1 MKRTSFPSSNNL
13 LHHQIMDKEE
23 KEKEKRDVPSTSE
36 DKRNERIKALFREL
50 FEVLQTYGSPV
61 KEDRS
66 RTSQGTPALSQ
77 KEGEVNPEISGEEPD
92 WIPQFHSCEDFKS
105 MTLQSLDGFMIILG
119 TDGVII
125 FVGENISSLLGHLPN
140 EIIGKTLLSL
150 LPFQEKKEVYKKIAL
165 KEPISD
171 SDTDRFLSNVGKHI
185 DFCCNLRRG
194 NVDYSGSFTYEYV
207 KFTLTIKDISKAPLV
222 LLSSFFPTCEK
233 AQSCTTY
240 LPLEDRF
247 YLVGFISVLR
257 TETLRELF
265 TVKEASEDVLLVKD
279 TEEEHQSMDSRCNQG
294 QRSSG
299 MESLY
304 FEPIPATSH
313 DQTDTIMVKPY
324 GSPESVR
331 SLTGT
336 ESDTTYE
343 SSLWAL
349 ESTCASPAV
358 SSLHSLEFEHKVEQ
372 VDDRDKVEDLDQMDE
387 LEEVQQEDEEED
399 REEQEIQVE
408 LEAFSPSSMALSSSV
423 EILQPP
429 PSITSYIRRRELK
442 LMRKFRK
449 QLDEKTRMLQAD
461 IKKHQDALEMINRQL
476 HAMQESNF
484 QMQPTATCHGDSP
497 EPQSLEPAPK
507 KQRTEKMKKMSPDL
521 KEPEFLSCSHSSHS
535 FTFPIEP
542 EESCDDSIWTQEPY
556 LLQQLQQ
563 MQKQWTQQP
572 QQWQHLPLYDDCT
585 AVMQTQPMLAA
596 EQQHSG
602 QEDERQS
609 FLPEDKQGS
618 SMNLLPLAH
627 SPKHETNSL
636 ISFLQSPIHSD
647 ADNLATLESLQD
659 YTYLL
664 HQLPEP
670 QPHLQVPGPE
680 AGAQEPLDLQAY
692 QDPADFPPGSIS
704 YLACADQSDVEQPY
718 HRP

>member
-1 MKRTSFPSSNNL
+1 MFKRSTLSRN
-13 LHHQIMDKEE
+13 IRKKETGSLE
-23 KEKEKRDVPSTSE
+23 KEQALVTILSQLNVIWIDCPVPMGSIHQFVHLSFLEEEYGNILLEQDELVERFSATSGCSS
-36 DKRNERIKALFREL
+36 ALCQEL
-50 FEVLQTYGSPV
+50 FG
-61 KEDRS
+61 
-66 RTSQGTPALSQ
+66 
-77 KEGEVNPEISGEEPD
+77 GEVNPEISGEEPD

-207 KFTLTIKDISKAPLV
+207 KFTLTIKDISKEPLV

-257 TETLRELF
+257 TETLR
-265 TVKEASEDVLLVKD
+265 
-279 TEEEHQSMDSRCNQG
+279 
-294 QRSSG
+294 
-299 MESLY
+299 
-304 FEPIPATSH
+304 

-387 LEEVQQEDEEED
+387 LEEVQQADEEED

-542 EESCDDSIWTQEPY
+542 EEPCDDSIWTQEPY

-627 SPKHETNSL
+627 SPKQETNSL

>member
-1 MKRTSFPSSNNL
+1 MDWSAARVDTTNEEGVDRTEVKGLRLRNRMSWL
-13 LHHQIMDKEE
+13 KGVQQYLAVHQHCA
-23 KEKEKRDVPSTSE
+23 R
-36 DKRNERIKALFREL
+36 
-50 FEVLQTYGSPV
+50 Q
-61 KEDRS
+61 
-66 RTSQGTPALSQ
+66 
-77 KEGEVNPEISGEEPD
+77 
-92 WIPQFHSCEDFKS
+92 
-105 MTLQSLDGFMIILG
+105 
-119 TDGVII
+119 
-125 FVGENISSLLGHLPN
+125 FVGKDEKDIIPKLLGN
-140 EIIGKTLLSL
+140 
-150 LPFQEKKEVYKKIAL
+150 
-165 KEPISD
+165 
-171 SDTDRFLSNVGKHI
+171 HI

-207 KFTLTIKDISKAPLV
+207 KFTLTIKDISKEPLV
-222 LLSSFFPTCEK
+222 LFSSFFPTCEE
-233 AQSCTTY
+233 AQSCPTY

-247 YLVGFISVLR
+247 YLVGFVSVLR
-257 TETLRELF
+257 TETLR
-265 TVKEASEDVLLVKD
+265 
-279 TEEEHQSMDSRCNQG
+279 
-294 QRSSG
+294 
-299 MESLY
+299 
-304 FEPIPATSH
+304 
-313 DQTDTIMVKPY
+313 DQTDTIMVEPY

-349 ESTCASPAV
+349 ESACASPAV
-358 SSLHSLEFEHKVEQ
+358 SSLHSLEFEHKVAQ

-387 LEEVQQEDEEED
+387 MEEVQQVDEED
-399 REEQEIQVE
+399 REDHVEQVE
-408 LEAFSPSSMALSSSV
+408 QEAFSPSSMALSSSV

-449 QLDEKTRMLQAD
+449 QLDEKTRMLQTD
-461 IKKHQDALEMINRQL
+461 IKKHQDALEMVNRQL
-476 HAMQESNF
+476 QAMQESKF

-497 EPQSLEPAPK
+497 ELQSLEPAPK
-507 KQRTEKMKKMSPDL
+507 KQHTEKMKRMSPDL
-521 KEPEFLSCSHSSHS
+521 KEPECSRCSHSSHS
-535 FTFPIEP
+535 FTFPMEP
-542 EESCDDSIWTQEPY
+542 EEPCDDSIWMQEQY

-563 MQKQWTQQP
+563 MQKQRIQQP

-585 AVMQTQPMLAA
+585 AVMQMQPMSAA
-596 EQQHSG
+596 EQQRSG

-609 FLPEDKQGS
+609 FLPEDMQGS

-627 SPKHETNSL
+627 GPNCETNSPT
-636 ISFLQSPIHSD
+636 SFLQSPIRSD
-647 ADNLATLESLQD
+647 ADNFATLESLQD

-664 HQLPEP
+664 HQLPQP

-692 QDPADFPPGSIS
+692 QDPADFPPDSIN